1 MNVKLPSFIS
11 PKAIS
16 VELVSVIVAAILF
29 AYLQRN
35 SPTLRAWLSKD
46 PP

>member
-1 MNVKLPSFIS
+1 MKLPAFIN

-16 VELVSVIVAAILF
+16 TELVAVIVAALIF

-35 SPTLRAWLSKD
+35 SPTLRAWLQKD
-46 PP
+46 PQA